1 MLTLFLRP
9 VRMLF
14 QALIGNDTPRQTAWG
29 FSLGMMV
36 GLLPKGNLTAIAIAM
51 ILCSLRVNRAAG
63 FLAIAL
69 FSYVGA
75 FFDDTAHRLGS
86 LLLTSPT
93 FQPLFAAIYDKPLG
107 PFSGLNNTAVL
118 GQLLIGLY
126 FFYPVYRA
134 ARVTSTYLRPRLQH
148 YLMRY
153 KLVRWI
159 MGAEIG
165 AQWGLEG

>member
-9 VRMLF
+9 VRMLA
-14 QALIGNDTPRQTAWG
+14 QVLIGNDTPRQTAWG

-36 GLLPKGNLTAIAIAM
+36 GLLPKGNLVAILIAT
-51 ILCSLRVNRAAG
+51 ILCSFRVNRAAG

-69 FSYVGA
+69 FSYLGA
-75 FFDDTAHRLGS
+75 WFDGTAHGLGS
-86 LLLTSPT
+86 MILASPSL
-93 FQPLFAAIYDKPLG
+93 QPTFAAIYDKPLG
-107 PFSGLNNTAVL
+107 PFSGLNNTVVL

-126 FFYPVYRA
+126 LFYPVYRI
-134 ARVTSTYLRPRLQH
+134 ARVTATYLRPRLQH

-153 KLVRWI
+153 RLVRWL

-165 AQWGLEG
+165 AQWGLE

>member
-9 VRMLF
+9 VRMLL

-51 ILCSLRVNRAAG
+51 VLCSLRVNRAAG
-63 FLAIAL
+63 FLAIAI

-75 FFDDTAHRLGS
+75 FFDGTAHRLGS

-93 FQPLFAAIYDKPLG
+93 LQPMFAAIYDKPLG

-118 GQLLIGLY
+118 GQLFIGLY
-126 FFYPVYRA
+126 LFYPVYRA
-134 ARVTSTYLRPRLQH
+134 ARVATTYLRPRLQH

-165 AQWGLEG
+165 AQWGLE

>member
-9 VRMLF
+9 IRMLF

-29 FSLGMMV
+29 FALGMMV

-51 ILCSLRVNRAAG
+51 ILCSFRVNRAAG

-69 FSYVGA
+69 FSYIGA
-75 FFDDTAHRLGS
+75 FFDGTAHRLGS
-86 LLLTSPT
+86 LILSSPT
-93 FQPLFAAIYDKPLG
+93 WQPWFAAIYEKPLG
-107 PFSGLNNTAVL
+107 PFSGLNNTVVL

-126 FFYPVYRA
+126 LFYPAYRG
-134 ARVTSTYLRPRLQH
+134 ARVISTYLRPRLQH

>member
-63 FLAIAL
+63 FLAI
-69 FSYVGA
+69 VNGA
-75 FFDDTAHRLGS
+75 SFFAGEQQVFC
-86 LLLTSPT
+86 TS
-93 FQPLFAAIYDKPLG
+93 A
-107 PFSGLNNTAVL
+107 
-118 GQLLIGLY
+118 
-126 FFYPVYRA
+126 
-134 ARVTSTYLRPRLQH
+134 
-148 YLMRY
+148 
-153 KLVRWI
+153 
-159 MGAEIG
+159 
-165 AQWGLEG
+165 

>member
-1 MLTLFLRP
+1 MLTLLLRP
-9 VRMLF
+9 VRMLG

-36 GLLPKGNLTAIAIAM
+36 GLLPKGNLVAIVIAM
-51 ILCSLRVNRAAG
+51 LLCSLRVNRAAG

-75 FFDDTAHRLGS
+75 TFDQTAHRLGS
-86 LLLTSPT
+86 IILTSPSLQST
-93 FQPLFAAIYDKPLG
+93 FAAICDKPLG

-126 FFYPVYRA
+126 LFYPVYRTT
-134 ARVTSTYLRPRLQH
+134 RVTATYLRPRLHH

-153 KLVRWI
+153 RIVRWL

-165 AQWGLEG
+165 AQWGLDG